1 MDNIFGGLEK
11 FGLNMEDMGDLFS
24 EEKPEEKEKKEE
36 TAAAEVPK
44 TVDDMD
50 EAELLFQREL
60 TCTVCDH
67 KFKALS
73 VRSSKLR
80 RLPPDKDLRP
90 RYKGVDT
97 LKYDVYSCP
106 YCGYTGMSRYFD
118 HLSPLQIRLIRDGVC
133 SKFNSS
139 LLDVP
144 ETYDYDVA
152 LERYKL
158 SLYNTVVKKGTI
170 SEKAYTCLK
179 MSWLCRG
186 KIEELLAKG
195 ASKDSE
201 TIKRCEK
208 EELTYYAQAF
218 EGLIKAVASESFPIC
233 GMDQNT
239 MYILIAQMAI
249 KLEKYDVASK
259 LVSRILVS
267 KTAPRAI
274 KDRALDLKQEII
286 TILRGTAQ

>member
-1 MDNIFGGLEK
+1 MDNIFDGLEK
-11 FGLNMEDMGDLFS
+11 YGLDLGDMGDLFA
-24 EEKPEEKEKKEE
+24 EEKQEEKKEE
-36 TAAAEVPK
+36 TVVPSAQK
-44 TVDDMD
+44 TVDDM
-50 EAELLFQREL
+50 EEEELLFKREL

-80 RLPPDKDLRP
+80 RLAPDKDLRP

-106 YCGYTGMSRYFD
+106 YCGYTGMARYFD
-118 HLSPLQIRLIRDGVC
+118 HLSTLQIRLIRDGVC
-133 SKFNSS
+133 SKYNST

-144 ETYDYDVA
+144 TTYDYDTA

-158 SLYNTVVKKGTI
+158 SLYNTVVKKGSI

-179 MSWLCRG
+179 MAWLCRG
-186 KIEELLAKG
+186 KSEELLAKG
-195 ASKDSE
+195 ESRDSE
-201 TIKRCEK
+201 IIKQCEK
-208 EELTYYAQAF
+208 EELTYYGQAY
-218 EGLIKAVASESFPIC
+218 EGLVKAVASESFPIC

-239 MYILIAQMAI
+239 MDILIAQMSVR
-249 KLEKYDVASK
+249 LGKYDVASK
-259 LVSRILVS
+259 IVSRVLVS
-267 KTAPRAI
+267 KTVPRAI

-286 TILRGTAQ
+286 ETLKRNS

>member
-11 FGLNMEDMGDLFS
+11 FGLNLDDMGDLFS
-24 EEKPEEKEKKEE
+24 EEKPEEKKEE
-36 TAAAEVPK
+36 TVATSTQKAVE
-44 TVDDMD
+44 DM
-50 EAELLFQREL
+50 EEEELLFQREL

-67 KFKALS
+67 KFRALS

-80 RLPPDKDLRP
+80 RLEPDKDLRP

-106 YCGYTGMSRYFD
+106 YCGYTGMTRYFD

-133 SKFNSS
+133 SKFSSS
-139 LLDVP
+139 LRDVP
-144 ETYDYDVA
+144 ETYDYDMA
-152 LERYKL
+152 LDRYKL
-158 SLYNTVVKKGTI
+158 SLYNTVVKKGSI

-195 ASKDSE
+195 ASRDSE

-208 EELTYYAQAF
+208 EELTYYEQAF
-218 EGLIKAVASESFPIC
+218 EGFLKAEATELPPIC

-239 MYILIAQMAI
+239 MDMLIAQMATR
-249 KLEKYDVASK
+249 LGKYDVASK
-259 LVSRILVS
+259 IIRRILMS
-267 KTAPRAI
+267 KTATRAG

-286 TILRGTAQ
+286 EILKGNV